1 MLIKNQGFVET
12 IVNEKNEMVVNK
24 TKWDAKYDGEHV
36 NILLDSNTNGNSE
49 VYSIELDNN
58 DLANLLK
65 IPSVDLAI
73 HKRLSKDFPTK
84 SKTTERRRK
93 SSKKKKTHKKTKKK
107 STRVKHKL

>member
-12 IVNEKNEMVVNK
+12 IVNKKNEMVVNK

-58 DLANLLK
+58 DLANMLK
-65 IPSVDLAI
+65 L
-73 HKRLSKDFPTK
+73 KYKDVPQRTR
-84 SKTTERRRK
+84 T
-93 SSKKKKTHKKTKKK
+93 
-107 STRVKHKL
+107 STRCH